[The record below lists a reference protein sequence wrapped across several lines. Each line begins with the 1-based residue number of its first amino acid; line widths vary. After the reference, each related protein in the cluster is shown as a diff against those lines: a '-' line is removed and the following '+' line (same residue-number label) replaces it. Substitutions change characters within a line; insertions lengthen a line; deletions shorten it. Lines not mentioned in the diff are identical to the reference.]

1 MEDWTADRER
11 LRAKIRASQETIV
24 RLEGKVEAIAAV
36 SEAIV
41 AALRRG
47 GTIFTAGNGGSA
59 AEAMHM
65 AEEFVAR
72 FRSNRRSL
80 PAVALV
86 ADGTVLTCIANDFGY
101 ERVFGRQVEG
111 LGRPGDVLVV
121 FSTSGRSENILQ
133 ALEAASRKGMVTVSI
148 LGRDGGLTAGRADYE
163 IVIEADATEHI
174 QEAHQVLIHLV
185 LDQVEDAYRAEQTE
199 TAGR

>member
-11 LRAKIRASQETIV
+11 LHAKIRASQDTIA

-199 TAGR
+199 TA